1 MGSIRKAID
10 GMLASRTSFLVDARL
25 TREQRLAAVMRH
37 GDFTQAYSTAV
48 QKGLCHFGSSDGYI
62 AYGTK
67 QGSVIALADPVA
79 AAERRGDLVRA
90 FVDAARAPAF
100 AEISR
105 ETAEIL
111 APLGYRI
118 TKIGFDT
125 ALDLDAYDY
134 SGPKKEKHRYAE
146 RWVEKRGFRILEATE
161 GEGADEGVAALSERW
176 RGSRIVKRR
185 EMAFMN
191 RPLPTQADPLM
202 RRFLLVAPD
211 GAVDSLLYFDPMF
224 RNGETIGYAAVFKR
238 RSPDTTSN
246 AELGLM
252 KRAVDTFKAEGR
264 EIVTL
269 SLAPLAGIEPS
280 GYRESA
286 PFRFVLDRLFRSK
299 LVNDRVFN
307 IQGHAEQR
315 RRAYGRQVPRY
326 FAWRGGSPFAH
337 MIAMLRLCKA
347 F

>member
-1 MGSIRKAID
+1 MRRISKAID
-10 GMLASRTSFLVDARL
+10 GLLSARASSVGSFALDAD
-25 TREQRLAAVMRH
+25 QRLAAVMQH

-48 QKGLCHFGSSDGYI
+48 QSGLSHFGDSDGYI
-62 AYGTK
+62 AFGSK
-67 QGSVIALADPVA
+67 QGSIVALADPVA
-79 AAERRGDLVRA
+79 APARRAELVRG
-90 FVDAARAPAF
+90 FVEAAGQPAF

-118 TKIGFDT
+118 SKMGFDT
-125 ALDLDAYDY
+125 ALDLATYDY
-134 SGPKKEKHRYAE
+134 LGARKEKHRYAE
-146 RWVEKRGFRILEATE
+146 RWVEKRGFKIVEAGAAE
-161 GEGADEGVAALSERW
+161 GDDAAVRQLSERW

-191 RPLPTQADPLM
+191 RPLPLRPDPLM
-202 RRFLLVAPD
+202 RRFLLISPD
-211 GAVDSLLYFDPMF
+211 GEVDSLLYFDPMF
-224 RNGETIGYAAVFKR
+224 RGGETIGYAAVFKR

-264 EIVTL
+264 EVVML

-286 PFRFVLDRLFRSK
+286 AFRFVLDRLFRSK

-307 IQGHAEQR
+307 LQGHAEQR

-326 FAWRGGSPFAH
+326 FAWRGGSAMAH
-337 MIAMLRLCKA
+337 MIATLRLCKA